1 MYIYIY
7 IYICTYI
14 YIYIHYIY
22 IYIHYIYIYIYIC
35 HFMGKFETGILETQ
49 QLQPLV
55 WFRCMDDIF
64 FIWTHGEEKLKIF
77 FK

>member
-1 MYIYIY
+1 MYIY
-7 IYICTYI
+7 
-14 YIYIHYIY
+14 
-22 IYIHYIYIYIYIC
+22 
-35 HFMGKFETGILETQ
+35 HFMDKFETGILETQ

-64 FIWTHGEEKLKIF
+64 FIWTHGEEKIKIF